1 MIENLFTFVRTLGN
15 QRIQG
20 KKFFVTQ
27 VGLLGTVSD
36 NSGSIGTAGKV
47 LSSTGSGVSWITVG
61 SGSSNVAVLNDLTDV
76 VISTAAAGNLLR
88 FNGTSWVNWAPNFV
102 TGYGSLNDLSDVT
115 LTTPV
120 NGARLV
126 YSSTASQW
134 IDAAPLDFG
143 KMYYGTGTS
152 GDGATTTV
160 ITNGTKLSIGTGA
173 FSTNLNIGQVDITT
187 GIAGQGSIHIG
198 ATQNGSTYLLASNNK
213 IQVGSQTEELGYG
226 LPGDPNNVLTFTPST
241 LNIQPLGGDTVFGAY
256 TTATGYKT
264 PSGSRSELLTS
275 AGTKTLTDDPDNG
288 QILRWIQP
296 VGGVGNWYADDESSA
311 STPSLD
317 AVTGVGS
324 TTTNSITVGN
334 LSTSGKVT
342 TPLIEREGVLTINSE
357 QEVEQ
362 GEPNPNLLYVSWTGD
377 NKFVINADGYAI
389 ADTGYKVVGGTASG
403 FLKANGTIDTSTYL
417 TENQTLDAVTDLGS
431 TTTNSITVG
440 SLTVS
445 AGGIVTAPVVYS
457 PVLWTVSEAIRIMA
471 DENSSLQPSNQGE
484 PANPVI
490 YFEWAENTLGFI
502 DTDAKITFQ
511 GFKTPT
517 GTASG
522 FLKANGTV
530 DTSVYLTSMGN
541 LDDIGDVELDSA
553 QAGEALIFNGEEW
566 INEAIPVPTL
576 DSVTDAGNTTTN
588 TIDVGGVKSDYLT
601 LDTEATPTP
610 VTGMFSWNTADD
622 TANLQLASGASLQLG
637 QEQHWHVKNSTGV
650 TIPDGTVV
658 MSVGTNGNSGHI
670 LAGPM
675 IADGTV
681 EERYVLGIAT
691 GDILNGGFGHV
702 TSFGKVRGLDTSAFV
717 EGAVLYCDP
726 VVPGGLTAEQPEAP
740 NLDIPI
746 AFVVSSHHTNGIL
759 AVRVLPGYHLGELH
773 DVHIDTAS
781 TGQLLRYIKFSNR
794 WENWTPDYLTSFTET
809 DPVFTASP
817 AYGIGESNITK
828 WDTAHSWGNHA
839 DYGYLTSL
847 PTHTHAIS
855 DVTGLQTALDGKVPT
870 TRTLTINGTA
880 FDLSDD
886 RSWTISSADGYISDV
901 TLSESGLL
909 KFEGQGS
916 AFTGDIDLSGLPFQP
931 VGTYLTAEADTLQ
944 SVTTRGSSTTT
955 GATFGGD
962 VGIGT
967 TGPTNKLHVA
977 SSTTFGTVARILK
990 LDQSV
995 SGGDTTQPTYYG
1007 SILLSGGGHDWGA
1020 IDTIQTNPSVSWT
1033 SRMAFSTMPGGGD
1046 YNLYER
1052 MCINNAGNVGIG
1064 TTSPTNKLDIAGS
1077 LTVGTSKTGNTDIEI
1092 KNSSNSKTH
1101 YVFSDGTT
1109 GELGIESGA
1118 SVGIKF
1124 NTSGANTRMVIAST
1138 GNVGIGTT
1146 TPATKL
1152 DVSGVITA
1160 TDGNSTNWNTA
1171 YGWGNHA
1178 DYGYWNTDSVDAKTV
1193 KSAEVVFV
1201 GNVTVEGTFTES
1213 SSIRFK
1219 ENITPL
1225 DPALDKVNQ
1234 LEAVS
1239 YNKIGVDDREIGL
1252 IAEDVAELFPEVVTY
1267 NEDGQPQGIQY
1278 QRLSVILLKAVQ
1290 ELTERVNR
1298 LENK

>member
-47 LSSTGSGVSWITVG
+47 LSSTGNGVSWITVG
-61 SGSSNVAVLNDLTDV
+61 SGNSNVAVLNDLTDV
-76 VISTAAAGNLLR
+76 VIGTAAVGNLLR
-88 FNGTSWVNWAPNFV
+88 FNGTSWVNWVPNFV
-102 TGYGSLNDLSDVT
+102 TGYGSLDDLSDVD
-115 LTTPV
+115 V
-120 NGARLV
+120 N
-126 YSSTASQW
+126 
-134 IDAAPLDFG
+134 
-143 KMYYGTGTS
+143 
-152 GDGATTTV
+152 
-160 ITNGTKLSIGTGA
+160 
-173 FSTNLNIGQVDITT
+173 
-187 GIAGQGSIHIG
+187 
-198 ATQNGSTYLLASNNK
+198 
-213 IQVGSQTEELGYG
+213 
-226 LPGDPNNVLTFTPST
+226 
-241 LNIQPLGGDTVFGAY
+241 
-256 TTATGYKT
+256 
-264 PSGSRSELLTS
+264 
-275 AGTKTLTDDPDNG
+275 DPDNG
-288 QILRWIQP
+288 QILRYN
-296 VGGVGNWYADDESSA
+296 GTTNLWYADDENSV

-342 TPLIEREGVLTINSE
+342 TPLIERDGVLTINSE
-357 QEVEQ
+357 QQVEQ

-389 ADTGYKVVGGTASG
+389 ATTGYKVVGGTASG

-445 AGGIVTAPVVYS
+445 AGGSVTAPVVYS
-457 PVLWTVSEAIRIMA
+457 PVLWTVAEAIRIMA

-553 QAGEALIFNGEEW
+553 QEGEALIFNGEEW
-566 INEAIPVPTL
+566 INAAIPVPTL

-746 AFVVSSHHTNGIL
+746 AFVVSSHQTNGTL

-955 GATFGGD
+955 GATFAGD

-967 TGPTNKLHVA
+967 TSPGA
-977 SSTTFGTVARILK
+977 K
-990 LDQSV
+990 LDV
-995 SGGDTTQPTYYG
+995 VGDTYLRTQVFT
-1007 SILLSGGGHDWGA
+1007 
-1020 IDTIQTNPSVSWT
+1020 DTIRPYTGNQLQLLN
-1033 SRMAFSTMPGGGD
+1033 GGS
-1046 YNLYER
+1046 NTLF
-1052 MCINNAGNVGIG
+1052 INGNVGIG
-1064 TTSPTNKLDIAGS
+1064 TTSPSSTFKVTVNSGTNINSFLNGDKISFSRTSDNVAGVVYLS
-1077 LTVGTSKTGNTDIEI
+1077 RTNDL
-1092 KNSSNSKTH
+1092 
-1101 YVFSDGTT
+1101 
-1109 GELGIESGA
+1109 
-1118 SVGIKF
+1118 
-1124 NTSGANTRMVIAST
+1124 GANGTANIQGYDGIQFRTQGPESVKATITSA

-1146 TPATKL
+1146 AS
-1152 DVSGVITA
+1152 DIIIASAASSGQF
-1160 TDGNSTNWNTA
+1160 WNRELMM
-1171 YGWGNHA
+1171 
-1178 DYGYWNTDSVDAKTV
+1178 GYVYK
-1193 KSAEVVFV
+1193 
-1201 GNVTVEGTFTES
+1201 
-1213 SSIRFK
+1213 
-1219 ENITPL
+1219 
-1225 DPALDKVNQ
+1225 
-1234 LEAVS
+1234 
-1239 YNKIGVDDREIGL
+1239 
-1252 IAEDVAELFPEVVTY
+1252 
-1267 NEDGQPQGIQY
+1267 
-1278 QRLSVILLKAVQ
+1278 
-1290 ELTERVNR
+1290 
-1298 LENK
+1298 

>member
-1 MIENLFTFVRTLGN
+1 MSTVFSDISAALDSQLNTL
-15 QRIQG
+15 
-20 KKFFVTQ
+20 
-27 VGLLGTVSD
+27 
-36 NSGSIGTAGKV
+36 
-47 LSSTGSGVSWITVG
+47 TGSSPIAWENTVYKPIK
-61 SGSSNVAVLNDLTDV
+61 NTLYLRPTHLPAPTVQ
-76 VISTAAAGNLLR
+76 AG
-88 FNGTSWVNWAPNFV
+88 
-102 TGYGSLNDLSDVT
+102 
-115 LTTPV
+115 
-120 NGARLV
+120 
-126 YSSTASQW
+126 
-134 IDAAPLDFG
+134 
-143 KMYYGTGTS
+143 
-152 GDGATTTV
+152 
-160 ITNGTKLSIGTGA
+160 
-173 FSTNLNIGQVDITT
+173 
-187 GIAGQGSIHIG
+187 
-198 ATQNGSTYLLASNNK
+198 
-213 IQVGSQTEELGYG
+213 LG
-226 LPGDPNNVLTFTPST
+226 
-241 LNIQPLGGDTVFGAY
+241 
-256 TTATGYKT
+256 
-264 PSGSRSELLTS
+264 
-275 AGTKTLTDDPDNG
+275 
-288 QILRWIQP
+288 
-296 VGGVGNWYADDESSA
+296 
-311 STPSLD
+311 
-317 AVTGVGS
+317 
-324 TTTNSITVGN
+324 
-334 LSTSGKVT
+334 
-342 TPLIEREGVLTINSE
+342 
-357 QEVEQ
+357 
-362 GEPNPNLLYVSWTGD
+362 
-377 NKFVINADGYAI
+377 
-389 ADTGYKVVGGTASG
+389 
-403 FLKANGTIDTSTYL
+403 
-417 TENQTLDAVTDLGS
+417 
-431 TTTNSITVG
+431 SITVG

-445 AGGIVTAPVVYS
+445 AGGSVTAPVVYS
-457 PVLWTVSEAIRIMA
+457 PVLWTVAEAIRIMA

-553 QAGEALIFNGEEW
+553 QEGEALIFNGEEW
-566 INEAIPVPTL
+566 INAAIPVPTL

-746 AFVVSSHHTNGIL
+746 AFVVSSHQTNGTL

-955 GATFGGD
+955 GATFAGD

-967 TGPTNKLHVA
+967 TSPGA
-977 SSTTFGTVARILK
+977 K
-990 LDQSV
+990 LDV
-995 SGGDTTQPTYYG
+995 VGDTYLRTQVFT
-1007 SILLSGGGHDWGA
+1007 
-1020 IDTIQTNPSVSWT
+1020 DTIRPYTGNQLQLLN
-1033 SRMAFSTMPGGGD
+1033 GGS
-1046 YNLYER
+1046 NTLF
-1052 MCINNAGNVGIG
+1052 INGNVGIG
-1064 TTSPTNKLDIAGS
+1064 TTSPSSTFKVTVNSGTNINSFLNGDKISFSRTSDNVAGVVYLSRTNDLGANGTANIQGYDGIQFRTQGPESVKATITSAGNVGIGIDDPGAKLTVFTGGTSPISGTNDGIRLQVASYNTSARNTIAWHQTGSDLNLGRFGLEWNSGTSQMNFVWRDVYNSGAGVSELMRLQGNGNLRHWGNIGIGTTAPTNKLDIAGS

-1138 GNVGIGTT
+1138 YDDWLYIQW
-1146 TPATKL
+1146 KW
-1152 DVSGVITA
+1152 IYTA
-1160 TDGNSTNWNTA
+1160 TTN
-1171 YGWGNHA
+1171 
-1178 DYGYWNTDSVDAKTV
+1178 
-1193 KSAEVVFV
+1193 
-1201 GNVTVEGTFTES
+1201 
-1213 SSIRFK
+1213 R
-1219 ENITPL
+1219 
-1225 DPALDKVNQ
+1225 
-1234 LEAVS
+1234 
-1239 YNKIGVDDREIGL
+1239 
-1252 IAEDVAELFPEVVTY
+1252 
-1267 NEDGQPQGIQY
+1267 
-1278 QRLSVILLKAVQ
+1278 
-1290 ELTERVNR
+1290 
-1298 LENK
+1298 